1 MSGLRWRG
9 SSFVAGSIL
18 MVELLCVIS
27 RISSA
32 NSCRKIPRRDE
43 CCQTTYGTVDVG
55 RTAVKNVVYCIGQG
69 CARKTQ
75 NTTSHSLTLTV
86 YSCGLPRLTGCE

>member
-1 MSGLRWRG
+1 VAEDALERWKTNEHQCELLTTGFQSSCCPARVMSGLRWRG

-43 CCQTTYGTVDVG
+43 YCHKAHSTVV
-55 RTAVKNVVYCIGQG
+55 
-69 CARKTQ
+69 RK
-75 NTTSHSLTLTV
+75 HK
-86 YSCGLPRLTGCE
+86 